1 MGRQAEVPLGSRD
14 VPLLSWM
21 VPPASDGFEL
31 PYDQLSPGIV
41 GAIERAAYSAGQT
54 LGRFSLFR
62 DLRRSRG
69 PAKEQ

>member
-1 MGRQAEVPLGSRD
+1 MVWLWARRKLLDTYEQATCEIDIKDL
-14 VPLLSWM
+14 
-21 VPPASDGFEL
+21 FEL

-54 LGRFSLFR
+54 LVRFSLFR